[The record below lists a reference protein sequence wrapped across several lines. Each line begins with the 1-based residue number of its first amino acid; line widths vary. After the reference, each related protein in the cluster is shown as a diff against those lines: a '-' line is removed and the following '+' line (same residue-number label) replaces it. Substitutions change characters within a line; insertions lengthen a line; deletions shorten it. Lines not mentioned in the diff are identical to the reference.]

1 MGGGELAV
9 YSSGACT
16 LVVCVLM
23 CALLAHCLHAV
34 IDAHQNRLGLE
45 P

>member
-1 MGGGELAV
+1 MGALAA

-23 CALLAHCLHAV
+23 RALLAHCLHAV
-34 IDAHQNRLGLE
+34 IAAHKNRLGLE